1 MHLKIAISKNS
12 TSKLL
17 PQKNAFQ
24 KCYQSS
30 IVIVGIRK
38 LSYFHRIFKKSNTN
52 SPFKQTEHFFIT
64 LLECC
69 NHYGKILVLK
79 LLKN

>member
-1 MHLKIAISKNS
+1 MHLKVAISKKS

-38 LSYFHRIFKKSNTN
+38 LSYFHRIFKK
-52 SPFKQTEHFFIT
+52 KQHKFTF
-64 LLECC
+64 
-69 NHYGKILVLK
+69 
-79 LLKN
+79 